1 MGPRLAS
8 SSGNLLLLGVN
19 YKDDHE
25 VVVRFTKKLASDIE
39 AIKKKS
45 YTVMGKEITFS
56 FELFNILLLWH
67 VQRSC
72 R

>member
-1 MGPRLAS
+1 
-8 SSGNLLLLGVN
+8 LLGAN

-45 YTVMGKEITFS
+45 YTVMRNEITF
-56 FELFNILLLWH
+56 
-67 VQRSC
+67 
-72 R
+72 

>member
-1 MGPRLAS
+1 MSCLISFLNVGRRFAS
-8 SSGNLLLLGVN
+8 SSGNLLLLGAN

-45 YTVMGKEITFS
+45 YTVMRNEITF
-56 FELFNILLLWH
+56 
-67 VQRSC
+67 
-72 R
+72 